1 MLWPDGGTHKVPET
15 KAEQEMRMRQ
25 KATPVTESH
34 SPLVQRSLAQRI
46 GRSFKGYATH
56 YELVLMF
63 LPVLLYFLIFRYVPM
78 YGITLAFKKFNL
90 GLGILGSPWVGLDNF
105 EALFRTPTF
114 LRAVRNTII
123 ISLQRLVFGFPMP
136 ILLALML
143 NEVRHLRFKKTVQ
156 TVSYLP
162 HFLSWVILSG
172 LFLQILSPST
182 GPVNHIL
189 TEWFGRETPIFF
201 LGDNKYFR
209 GTLIFTDVWK
219 GMGWGSILYLATISG
234 IDPSLYEAAVMDGAS
249 RLQRIRH
256 ITLPFL
262 VPTISILLIL
272 NVGGIL
278 DAGFDQVFNMY
289 NEAVYETAD
298 IIDTYVYRVGL
309 GQMRYSQGTAV
320 GLFKNVIGFFL
331 VILTN
336 KVTQRINGNG
346 VW

>member
-1 MLWPDGGTHKVPET
+1 MKKPFTRSILKPFRGY
-15 KAEQEMRMRQ
+15 
-25 KATPVTESH
+25 VT
-34 SPLVQRSLAQRI
+34 Q
-46 GRSFKGYATH
+46 

-63 LPVLLYFLIFRYVPM
+63 LPVLVYFLVFRYLPM

-105 EALFRTPTF
+105 KTIFNTQTF
-114 LRAVRNTII
+114 LRAVRNTVI
-123 ISLQRLVFGFPMP
+123 ISLQRLVFSFPMP
-136 ILLALML
+136 IVLALLL
-143 NEVRHLRFKKTVQ
+143 NEVRHLRFKKVVQ

-162 HFLSWVILSG
+162 HFLSWVILAG
-172 LFLQILSPST
+172 MFLQLLSPST

-189 TEWFGRETPIFF
+189 TQWFGRSDPIFF
-201 LGDNKYFR
+201 LGDNTYFR
-209 GTLIFTDVWK
+209 GTLIVTDIWK
-219 GMGWGSILYLATISG
+219 GMGWGSVLYLATISG
-234 IDPSLYEAAVMDGAS
+234 IDTSLYEAAVMDGAS
-249 RLQRIRH
+249 RLQRIWY
-256 ITLPFL
+256 ITMPSL

-278 DAGFDQVFNMY
+278 DAGFDQIFNMY

-309 GQMRYSQGTAV
+309 GQMRYSLGTAV

-331 VILTN
+331 VIVTN
-336 KVTQRINGNG
+336 RISQRISGNG

>member
-1 MLWPDGGTHKVPET
+1 MG
-15 KAEQEMRMRQ
+15 
-25 KATPVTESH
+25 
-34 SPLVQRSLAQRI
+34 SLLRRAAK
-46 GRSFKGYATH
+46 SFRGYITH

-63 LPVLLYFLIFRYVPM
+63 LPVLAYFILFRYVPM

-90 GLGILGSPWVGLDNF
+90 AKGILGSPWVGLDNF
-105 EALFRTPTF
+105 TTLFATQTF
-114 LRAVRNTII
+114 LRAIRNTVI

-136 ILLALML
+136 ILLALMI
-143 NEVRHLRFKKTVQ
+143 NEVRHLKFKKVVQ

-162 HFLSWVILSG
+162 HFLSWVILAG
-172 LFLQILSPST
+172 LFLQMLSPST

-189 TEWFGRETPIFF
+189 TQWFGVRDPIFF
-201 LGDNKYFR
+201 LGDNAYFR
-209 GTLIFTDVWK
+209 GTLIVTDIWK
-219 GMGWGSILYLATISG
+219 GMGWGSVLYLATIAG
-234 IDPSLYEAAVMDGAS
+234 IDTSLYEAAVMDGAS
-249 RLQRIRH
+249 RMQRILY
-256 ITLPFL
+256 ITLPCL
-262 VPTISILLIL
+262 IPTISILLIL

-278 DAGFDQVFNMY
+278 DAGFDQIFNMY
-289 NEAVYETAD
+289 NEAVYETGD

-336 KVTQRINGNG
+336 KISQRINGNG

>member
-1 MLWPDGGTHKVPET
+1 MKKPFTRSILKPFRGY
-15 KAEQEMRMRQ
+15 
-25 KATPVTESH
+25 VT
-34 SPLVQRSLAQRI
+34 Q
-46 GRSFKGYATH
+46 

-63 LPVLLYFLIFRYVPM
+63 LPVLVYFLVFRYLPM

-105 EALFRTPTF
+105 KTIFNTQTF
-114 LRAVRNTII
+114 LRAVRNTVI
-123 ISLQRLVFGFPMP
+123 ISLQRLVFSFPMP
-136 ILLALML
+136 IVLALLL
-143 NEVRHLRFKKTVQ
+143 NEVRHLRFKNVVQ

-162 HFLSWVILSG
+162 HFLSWVILAG
-172 LFLQILSPST
+172 MFLQLLSPST

-189 TEWFGRETPIFF
+189 TQWFGRPDPIFF
-201 LGDNKYFR
+201 LGDNTYFR
-209 GTLIFTDVWK
+209 GTLIVTDIWK
-219 GMGWGSILYLATISG
+219 GMGWGSVLYLATISG
-234 IDPSLYEAAVMDGAS
+234 IDTSLYEAAVMDGAS
-249 RLQRIRH
+249 RLQRIWY
-256 ITLPFL
+256 ITMPSL

-278 DAGFDQVFNMY
+278 DAGFDQIFNMY

-309 GQMRYSQGTAV
+309 GQMRYSLGTAV

-331 VILTN
+331 VIVTN
-336 KVTQRINGNG
+336 RISQRISGNG